1 MSEPIYDKDAKSFN
15 APLHKHLENLLK
27 ISILIR
33 DGKGDDEQAR
43 DAIDSELDATW
54 WKLGDDEQAV
64 VRTVSAMLYREKV

>member
-33 DGKGDDEQAR
+33 DGNDEQSR
-43 DAIDSELDATW
+43 DAIDDELDATW
-54 WKLGDDEQAV
+54 WKLSDDEQAV
-64 VRTVSAMLYREKV
+64 VGTVSAMLYREKP